1 MDPWPILVG
10 EHGVHAYMTGNAPS
24 RAILSPPTVTI
35 PHDAEEDSR
44 LQMNKIRA
52 QLIGA
57 FKEQMEMRRSL
68 VELENTN
75 IELHIDMSRHLLT
88 IAE

>member
-1 MDPWPILVG
+1 MEFNPGSAKLLLVQ
-10 EHGVHAYMTGNAPS
+10 PS
-24 RAILSPPTVTI
+24 PFLPAVTI
-35 PHDAEEDSR
+35 TPHDAEEESR
-44 LQMNKIRA
+44 LQMSKIRA
-52 QLIGA
+52 QLIRA

-75 IELHIDMSRHLLT
+75 IELHMDMSRHLLT

>member
-1 MDPWPILVG
+1 M
-10 EHGVHAYMTGNAPS
+10 
-24 RAILSPPTVTI
+24 I
-35 PHDAEEDSR
+35 PAHDGEDSR

-57 FKEQMEMRRSL
+57 FKEQLEMRRSL

-75 IELHIDMSRHLLT
+75 IELHVDVSRHLLT

>member
-1 MDPWPILVG
+1 M
-10 EHGVHAYMTGNAPS
+10 VHPCEWAWSSAQPVFS
-24 RAILSPPTVTI
+24 LPAVTI
-35 PHDAEEDSR
+35 PQDAEEDSR